1 MSAGTELVPGPGNAY
16 SDGQRDRGQLNLA
29 QVATEYGADK
39 VDQEDQQLDQD
50 LSTEE
55 S

>member
-1 MSAGTELVPGPGNAY
+1 MPGPGNPY